1 MKTASLL
8 GATLVDEATA
18 IAIIDYC
25 LFGALPQRPTC
36 SPLPHPRRAKRPRKP
51 VPQKI
56 HTVPTRCPLDDVV
69 LWKHTSPKVTSQV
82 TSAPAREI
90 PTLWR
95 PRAGLTFPDGLCYLN
110 AVQEYNWPSAVVELG
125 YYPAVV
131 DLLNSPL
138 VEKFSTFLVE
148 QTPGLYHMDGSYSRG
163 GMSLYSAKPSWKVGA
178 HLPNRPHPGHNAGY
192 PQRVIPD
199 LQRSH
204 PARGPP
210 LPPQSMMAPA
220 TPLGVP
226 TPKPRGHR
234 PPKRGKAPFHPY
246 ASRNTDRRPSSPA
259 TQWKKALADPLEET
273 MDSLKAE
280 LDIFPSTLAVPAWK
294 DTQAW
299 LKDAKKHKDFDR
311 KGCIPALTEFFATVL
326 NKVKSDYASIQ
337 EDERLHEETLAAES
351 GKLVALLEQFKQVEA
366 ALESPTP
373 GFDVAQARAH
383 SRALT
388 AQIQEQE
395 KVVDLLDGGA
405 NPDETDMGDDPIA
418 DGASF
423 VEVPEDA
430 APEKAPHPSA
440 KDLWPESNYQNYA
453 ERVGPLFPAPTGKMP
468 LDSLFVKMEE
478 PVDSKL
484 YLPRPLELYTVE
496 ELAKVVPKGL
506 PRWNNRYE
514 DPMEPA
520 KSWTWS
526 EFSQIYN
533 APGFHFMIARVAQV
547 GPQYKDPKLSTLC
560 AKLATRWRCA
570 VTLQKMDPRQDW
582 MLCTVPSD
590 SDGEKEALKY
600 DLVRLSEGNAV
611 YVIRKF
617 APAGRAR
624 DLEWVVKGSLAD
636 DDTIYT
642 QMRKRLLD
650 FEMGD
655 TRLGWRVLGVRKA
668 GATSKFRGTFIL
680 DSASVYWPW
689 SMDWGHKHGSVP
701 DSSPLLN
708 FEPTWSA
715 RRPYACQCCY
725 STDHFT
731 EECPLPFM
739 KVGGNSLVSQP
750 ARSLIIKKKAAERII
765 SLDRSAWELPVPPA
779 PGTPRV
785 PPSPSRPLPKI
796 PPTRKTIPLSIIEER
811 SSRMDTDDAS
821 SAASDARLS
830 IAAPPPVNDP
840 PYQVV
845 DTLVRFLTL
854 QLAGSMT
861 QGMGLTESKVQ
872 FLCKTHKGSLPV
884 VLASLRRDGW
894 LPTSVSDQVMSYEYG
909 RFTEGASSLQAG
921 GWCIPLLTQKSCF
934 TDTHTSMTHYCPGS
948 MPIPIQGAVHQVDPA
963 GNAAATCTR
972 NYCRVYTHLGT

>member
-8 GATLVDEATA
+8 GATLVDEAGAVT
-18 IAIIDYC
+18 IINYC
-25 LFGALPQRPTC
+25 LFGSALRRPAPPPQTRPV
-36 SPLPHPRRAKRPRKP
+36 RVKRAKTPTPKKP
-51 VPQKI
+51 LTPLYK
-56 HTVPTRCPLDDVV
+56 CPLDDIV
-69 LWKHTSPKVTSQV
+69 LRKRAPPKVTPQI
-82 TSAPAREI
+82 THAPAREV

-95 PRAGLTFPDGLCYLN
+95 PRAGLRFPQGLCYLN
-110 AVQEYNWPSAVVELG
+110 AVQEHNWPSASVELG
-125 YYPAVV
+125 YYPTIAN
-131 DLLNSPL
+131 LLNSPL
-138 VEKFSTFLVE
+138 VEKFSAVVVE
-148 QTPGLYHMDGSYSRG
+148 QAPGLYHMVRDFVSGAI
-163 GMSLYSAKPSWKVGA
+163 SLYSAVPSWTVGA
-178 HLPNRPHPGHNAGY
+178 HLPGRPHPGHNAGY
-192 PQRVIPD
+192 PQRPMPGS
-199 LQRSH
+199 QH
-204 PARGPP
+204 PYPARGPP

-220 TPLGVP
+220 IPLGVP
-226 TPKPRGHR
+226 TPKPKPRGYK

-246 ASRNTDRRPSSPA
+246 ASRNNDRRPSSPA

-280 LDIFPSTLAVPAWK
+280 LDIFPSILAVPAWK

-299 LKDAKKHKDFDR
+299 LKDAKKQKDFDKR
-311 KGCIPALTEFFATVL
+311 SCVPALTEFFTTVL
-326 NKVKSDYASIQ
+326 SKVKSDYAAIQ
-337 EDERLHEETLAAES
+337 EDERLHEETLTAES
-351 GKLVALLEQFKQVEA
+351 DKLVALLERFKQVEA
-366 ALESPTP
+366 ALESPAP
-373 GFDVAQARAH
+373 GFDIDRARAL
-383 SRALT
+383 SRSLT
-388 AQIQEQE
+388 EQIQEQE
-395 KVVDLLDGGA
+395 KVVDMLDGGA
-405 NPDETDMGDDPIA
+405 NPDETDMGDDPFA
-418 DGASF
+418 DGAS
-423 VEVPEDA
+423 VVDVPNEA
-430 APEKAPHPSA
+430 VPEKAPRPSA
-440 KDLWPESNYQNYA
+440 KDLWPESNYQDYA
-453 ERVGPLFPAPTGKMP
+453 ERVGPLFPTPTGKMP

-484 YLPRPLELYTVE
+484 YLPRPLELYTVD

-520 KSWTWS
+520 KSWTWD

-547 GPQYKDPKLSTLC
+547 GPQYKDPKLSTLRS
-560 AKLATRWRCA
+560 KLATRWRCA
-570 VTLQKMDPRQDW
+570 VALQKMDPRQDW
-582 MLCTVPSD
+582 MLCTVPSG

-617 APAGRAR
+617 APAERAR

-636 DDTIYT
+636 DNTIYT

-689 SMDWGHKHGSVP
+689 LMDWGHKHGSIP

-750 ARSLIIKKKAAERII
+750 ARTLVIKKKAAERII

-785 PPSPSRPLPKI
+785 PPSPSRPLPKA
-796 PPTRKTIPLSIIEER
+796 PFTRPAAPLSVIEEIG
-811 SSRMDTDDAS
+811 SKMDTDDAV
-821 SAASDARLS
+821 SAVSDVRLS
-830 IAAPPPVNDP
+830 IAAPPPVDNP

-845 DTLVRFLTL
+845 DTLIRFLNL
-854 QLAGSMT
+854 QLAGSIT
-861 QGMGLTESKVQ
+861 QGMGLTESRIQ
-872 FLCKTHKGSLPV
+872 LLCKSHKGSLPA

-894 LPTSVSDQVMSYEYG
+894 LPASVSDQVMSYEYG
-909 RFTEGASSLQAG
+909 RFAEGASSSHAG
-921 GWCIPLLTQKSCF
+921 GW
-934 TDTHTSMTHYCPGS
+934 
-948 MPIPIQGAVHQVDPA
+948 
-963 GNAAATCTR
+963 
-972 NYCRVYTHLGT
+972 

>member
-1 MKTASLL
+1 M
-8 GATLVDEATA
+8 
-18 IAIIDYC
+18 
-25 LFGALPQRPTC
+25 PPT
-36 SPLPHPRRAKRPRKP
+36 
-51 VPQKI
+51 
-56 HTVPTRCPLDDVV
+56 
-69 LWKHTSPKVTSQV
+69 
-82 TSAPAREI
+82 
-90 PTLWR
+90 
-95 PRAGLTFPDGLCYLN
+95 
-110 AVQEYNWPSAVVELG
+110 
-125 YYPAVV
+125 
-131 DLLNSPL
+131 
-138 VEKFSTFLVE
+138 
-148 QTPGLYHMDGSYSRG
+148 
-163 GMSLYSAKPSWKVGA
+163 
-178 HLPNRPHPGHNAGY
+178 
-192 PQRVIPD
+192 
-199 LQRSH
+199 
-204 PARGPP
+204 
-210 LPPQSMMAPA
+210 
-220 TPLGVP
+220 
-226 TPKPRGHR
+226 
-234 PPKRGKAPFHPY
+234 
-246 ASRNTDRRPSSPA
+246 TDRRPASPA
-259 TQWKKALADPLEET
+259 AQWKKAIADPLEET

-299 LKDAKKHKDFDR
+299 LKDAKKWKDFDR
-311 KGCIPALTEFFATVL
+311 KECIPALTEFFLTVL
-326 NKVKSDYASIQ
+326 SKVKSEYVAIQ
-337 EDERLHEETLAAES
+337 EDERLQEETLAAES
-351 GKLVALLEQFKQVEA
+351 GKLVALLEQFKQMEV
-366 ALESPTP
+366 ALESPAP
-373 GFDVAQARAH
+373 GFDVGQAQAL

-405 NPDETDMGDDPIA
+405 NPEETDMGDDPLA

-423 VEVPEDA
+423 VDVPDDVI
-430 APEKAPHPSA
+430 PEKAPRPSA
-440 KDLWPESNYQNYA
+440 KELWPESNYQDYT
-453 ERVGPLFPAPTGKMP
+453 ERVSPLFPTPTGKVP

-514 DPMEPA
+514 DPMEPV
-520 KSWTWS
+520 KSWTWD
-526 EFSQIYN
+526 EFSEVYSK
-533 APGFHFMIARVAQV
+533 PGFHFMIARVAQV
-547 GPQYKDPKLSTLC
+547 GPQYKDPKLSTLRS
-560 AKLATRWRCA
+560 KLAARWRCTVA
-570 VTLQKMDPRQDW
+570 LQKMDPRQDW
-582 MLCTVPSD
+582 MLCTVPSN

-600 DLVRLSEGNAV
+600 DLIRLSEGNAV

-636 DDTIYT
+636 DNTIYT

-680 DSASVYWPW
+680 DSATVYWPW

-750 ARSLIIKKKAAERII
+750 ARTLVVKKKAAERII

-779 PGTPRV
+779 PGTPRI
-785 PPSPSRPLPKI
+785 PPSPSSPQPKI
-796 PPTRKTIPLSIIEER
+796 PLGRKAAPLSAIEEK
-811 SSRMDTDDAS
+811 SSKMDTDDATS
-821 SAASDARLS
+821 VASEARLL
-830 IAAPPPVNDP
+830 IAAPPPRDDP
-840 PYQVV
+840 PFQVV
-845 DTLVRFLTL
+845 DTLVRFLVL
-854 QLAGSMT
+854 QLAGNLS
-861 QGMGLTESKVQ
+861 QGIGLTEPRIQS
-872 FLCKTHKGSLPV
+872 LCKYHKGSLPA
-884 VLASLRRDGW
+884 VLASLRKDGW

-921 GWCIPLLTQKSCF
+921 GWCSPLLLRREPL
-934 TDTHTSMTHYCPGS
+934 TDTHTSLTHYCPGS
-948 MPIPIQGAVHQVDPA
+948 MPITIQGAAHQVNPV
-963 GNAAATCTR
+963 GIAAAACTELCYHNMSFSQPDAYPR
-972 NYCRVYTHLGT
+972 

>member
-1 MKTASLL
+1 MKTLSLL
-8 GATLVDEATA
+8 GAALVDEPGAV
-18 IAIIDYC
+18 AIINYC
-25 LFGALPQRPTC
+25 LFGASPRGPSSSTLPPPRRPKQ
-36 SPLPHPRRAKRPRKP
+36 PKKPAPRRAPAVP
-51 VPQKI
+51 VY
-56 HTVPTRCPLDDVV
+56 CPLDDVV
-69 LWKHTSPKVTSQV
+69 LRKHASPKVTPQV
-82 TSAPAREI
+82 TNAPTREV

-95 PRAGLTFPDGLCYLN
+95 PRKGLKFPQGLCYLT
-110 AVQEYNWPSAVVELG
+110 AVQEHNWPSATVELG
-125 YYPAVV
+125 YYPTVTN
-131 DLLNSPL
+131 LLCNPL
-138 VEKFSTFLVE
+138 VEKFAAFVVE
-148 QTPGLYHMDGSYSRG
+148 QAPGLYHMDSRPMRG
-163 GMSLYSAKPSWKVGA
+163 AISLYSAVSSWAVGA
-178 HLPNRPHPGHNAGY
+178 HIPNRPHPGHNAGY
-192 PQRVIPD
+192 PQRPFPGTH
-199 LQRSH
+199 RPH
-204 PARGPP
+204 PARSPP

-226 TPKPRGHR
+226 APKPRGYK

-246 ASRNTDRRPSSPA
+246 AARNNDKRPASPA
-259 TQWKKALADPLEET
+259 AQWKKALADPLEET
-273 MDSLKAE
+273 MDSLKVE

-299 LKDAKKHKDFDR
+299 LKDAKRQKDFDR
-311 KGCIPALTEFFATVL
+311 KGCIPALSEFFATIL
-326 NKVKSDYASIQ
+326 GKVKSEYAAIQ

-366 ALESPTP
+366 ALESPAP
-373 GFDVAQARAH
+373 GFDVAQAQAR
-383 SRALT
+383 SKALT
-388 AQIQEQE
+388 EQIQEQE
-395 KVVDLLDGGA
+395 KVVDMLDGGA

-423 VEVPEDA
+423 VEVPDEA
-430 APEKAPHPSA
+430 APDKAPRPSA
-440 KDLWPESNYQNYA
+440 KELWPESNYQDYA
-453 ERVGPLFPAPTGKMP
+453 ERVGPLFPTPTGKMP

-484 YLPRPLELYTVE
+484 YLPRPLELYTAE
-496 ELAKVVPKGL
+496 ELTKVVPKGL

-520 KSWTWS
+520 KCWTWD
-526 EFSQIYN
+526 EFSQIYS
-533 APGFHFMIARVAQV
+533 APGFHFMVARVAQV
-547 GPQYKDPKLSTLC
+547 GPQYKDPKLSTLRS
-560 AKLATRWRCA
+560 KLAARWRCA

-582 MLCTVPSD
+582 MLCTVPSN

-600 DLVRLSEGNAV
+600 DLIRLSEGNTV

-636 DDTIYT
+636 DNSIYT

-650 FEMGD
+650 FEMD
-655 TRLGWRVLGVRKA
+655 ETRLGWRVLGVRKA

-715 RRPYACQCCY
+715 RRPYVCQCCY

-750 ARSLIIKKKAAERII
+750 ARTLVLKKKAAERFI

-779 PGTPRV
+779 PGTPRI
-785 PPSPSRPLPKI
+785 PPSPSRPLPKV
-796 PPTRKTIPLSIIEER
+796 PLARKTVPMSVIEEK
-811 SSRMDTDDAS
+811 SSKMDTDDAPS
-821 SAASDARLS
+821 VVSGAGLS
-830 IAAPPPVNDP
+830 LAAPPPIDDP
-840 PYQVV
+840 PYQIV

-854 QLAGSMT
+854 QLAGNLT
-861 QGMGLTESKVQ
+861 QGMGLTESRIQ
-872 FLCKTHKGSLPV
+872 LLCKTHNGSLPA

-921 GWCIPLLTQKSCF
+921 GWCIPLLCIGTALL
-934 TDTHTSMTHYCPGS
+934 T
-948 MPIPIQGAVHQVDPA
+948 
-963 GNAAATCTR
+963 NTR
-972 NYCRVYTHLGT
+972 L

>member
-1 MKTASLL
+1 MKGRFVRGAITLL
-8 GATLVDEATA
+8 
-18 IAIIDYC
+18 
-25 LFGALPQRPTC
+25 
-36 SPLPHPRRAKRPRKP
+36 
-51 VPQKI
+51 
-56 HTVPTRCPLDDVV
+56 
-69 LWKHTSPKVTSQV
+69 
-82 TSAPAREI
+82 
-90 PTLWR
+90 
-95 PRAGLTFPDGLCYLN
+95 
-110 AVQEYNWPSAVVELG
+110 
-125 YYPAVV
+125 
-131 DLLNSPL
+131 
-138 VEKFSTFLVE
+138 
-148 QTPGLYHMDGSYSRG
+148 
-163 GMSLYSAKPSWKVGA
+163 SAKSSWKVGA

-192 PQRVIPD
+192 PQRPVPGAF
-199 LQRSH
+199 RPH

-220 TPLGVP
+220 VPLGVP
-226 TPKPRGHR
+226 APKQRGYKLPR
-234 PPKRGKAPFHPY
+234 RGKAPFHPY
-246 ASRNTDRRPSSPA
+246 AAPNTDRRPTSPA
-259 TQWKKALADPLEET
+259 TQWKKALADPLEEA

-280 LDIFPSTLAVPAWK
+280 LDIFLSTLAVPAWK

-311 KGCIPALTEFFATVL
+311 KGCIPALTEFFSTIL
-326 NKVKSDYASIQ
+326 SRVKSEYAAIQ
-337 EDERLHEETLAAES
+337 EDERLREETLTAES
-351 GKLVALLEQFKQVEA
+351 ERLVALLEQYKQIEA
-366 ALESPTP
+366 AIESPPP
-373 GFDVAQARAH
+373 GFDFDHARTL

-395 KVVDLLDGGA
+395 RVVDLLDGGA
-405 NPDETDMGDDPIA
+405 NPEETDMGDHPIA

-423 VEVPEDA
+423 VEVPNDA
-430 APEKAPHPSA
+430 VPEKAPRPSA
-440 KDLWPESNYQNYA
+440 KELWPETNYQDYA
-453 ERVGPLFPAPTGKMP
+453 ERVGPLFPTLAGKVP

-484 YLPRPLELYTVE
+484 YLPRPLELYTVD

-520 KSWTWS
+520 KSWTWD
-526 EFSQIYN
+526 EFSEVYN
-533 APGFHFMIARVAQV
+533 KPGFHFMLARVAQV
-547 GPQYKDPKLSTLC
+547 GPQYKDPKLSTLRS
-560 AKLATRWRCA
+560 KLSARWRCSVA
-570 VTLQKMDPRQDW
+570 LQKMDPRQDW
-582 MLCTVPSD
+582 MLCTVPSN

-611 YVIRKF
+611 YVIRRF

-636 DDTIYT
+636 DNTIYT

-680 DSASVYWPW
+680 DSTTVYWPW

-725 STDHFT
+725 STNHFT

-750 ARSLIIKKKAAERII
+750 ARTLVIKKKAAERII

-779 PGTPRV
+779 PGMPRI
-785 PPSPSRPLPKI
+785 PPSPSRPQLKV
-796 PPTRKTIPLSIIEER
+796 PPVWPAPPLSAIEEK
-811 SSRMDTDDAS
+811 STRMDTDDAS
-821 SAASDARLS
+821 SIASDARLS
-830 IAAPPPVNDP
+830 IAAPPPLDNP

-845 DTLVRFLTL
+845 DTLIRFLVL
-854 QLAGSMT
+854 QMAGNIS
-861 QGMGLTESKVQ
+861 QGLGLTESKIQ
-872 FLCKTHKGSLPV
+872 FLCKSHKGSLPA
-884 VLASLRRDGW
+884 VLASLRKDRW
-894 LPTSVSDQVMSYEYG
+894 LPTSVSDQVMSYEYS

-921 GWCIPLLTQKSCF
+921 GWCNPQLLHEEYH
-934 TDTHTSMTHYCPGS
+934 TDTHTSLTHNCPGS
-948 MPIPIQGAVHQVDPA
+948 MPIPIQGAAHQVDPA
-963 GNAAATCTR
+963 GIATAACTR
-972 NYCRVYTHLGT
+972 DCYIDCAYLRP

>member
-1 MKTASLL
+1 MRTVSPL

-18 IAIIDYC
+18 VIIINFC
-25 LFGALPQRPTC
+25 LFGASTQRPAPP
-36 SPLPHPRRAKRPRKP
+36 SPPRPKRARKPKRPIPRNAPAAP
-51 VPQKI
+51 VN
-56 HTVPTRCPLDDVV
+56 CPLDDVV
-69 LWKHTSPKVTSQV
+69 LRKRTSPKVIPQV
-82 TSAPAREI
+82 TPAPSREI

-95 PRAGLTFPDGLCYLN
+95 PRAKLSFPPGLCYLL
-110 AVQEYNWPSAVVELG
+110 AVQEHHWPSATVELG
-125 YYPAVV
+125 YFPSVT
-131 DLLNSPL
+131 DLLCSPL

-148 QTPGLYHMDGSYSRG
+148 QAPGLYHMEAHAVQGAL
-163 GMSLYSAKPSWKVGA
+163 SLYSARSSWKVGA
-178 HLPNRPHPGHNAGY
+178 HMPNRPHPGHNAGY
-192 PQRVIPD
+192 PQRPFPGPP
-199 LQRSH
+199 RSH

-220 TPLGVP
+220 IPLGVP
-226 TPKPRGHR
+226 ASKPKPRGYKQH
-234 PPKRGKAPFHPY
+234 KRGKAPFHPY
-246 ASRNTDRRPSSPA
+246 AAPNTDRRPASPA

-299 LKDAKKHKDFDR
+299 LKDAKKQKDFDG
-311 KGCIPALTEFFATVL
+311 KGCIPALSEFFATVL
-326 NKVKSDYASIQ
+326 VKVKSEYAAIQ

-351 GKLVALLEQFKQVEA
+351 SKLVALLEQFKQVET
-366 ALESPTP
+366 ALESPAP
-373 GFDVAQARAH
+373 GFDVAQARAR
-383 SRALT
+383 SKALT

-395 KVVDLLDGGA
+395 KIVDMLDGGA
-405 NPDETDMGDDPIA
+405 NPDETEMGDDLIA

-423 VEVPEDA
+423 VEVPDDT
-430 APEKAPHPSA
+430 APEKAPRPSA
-440 KDLWPESNYQNYA
+440 KELWPESNYQDYA
-453 ERVGPLFPAPTGKMP
+453 ERVGPLFPTPTGKMP

-520 KSWTWS
+520 KSWTWD

-533 APGFHFMIARVAQV
+533 EPGFHFMIARVAQI
-547 GPQYKDPKLSTLC
+547 GPQYKDPKLSTLRS
-560 AKLATRWRCA
+560 KLAAQWRCSVA
-570 VTLQKMDPRQDW
+570 LQKMDPRQDW
-582 MLCTVPSD
+582 MLCTVPSN

-624 DLEWVVKGSLAD
+624 DLEWIVKGSLAD
-636 DDTIYT
+636 DNTIYT

-739 KVGGNSLVSQP
+739 KVGGNSLISQP
-750 ARSLIIKKKAAERII
+750 ARTLVLKKKATERII

-785 PPSPSRPLPKI
+785 PPSPSRPLPKA
-796 PPTRKTIPLSIIEER
+796 PLGHKTAPLSVIEER
-811 SSRMDTDDAS
+811 SSKMDTDDAS
-821 SAASDARLS
+821 SIASDARLS
-830 IAAPPPVNDP
+830 IAAPPPVDDP

-845 DTLVRFLTL
+845 DTLVRFLCL
-854 QLAGSMT
+854 QLAGSIT

-872 FLCKTHKGSLPV
+872 FLCKSHKGSLPA

-894 LPTSVSDQVMSYEYG
+894 LPVSVSDQVMSYEYG
-909 RFTEGASSLQAG
+909 RFVEGASSLQAG
-921 GWCIPLLTQKSCF
+921 GWWLPL
-934 TDTHTSMTHYCPGS
+934 
-948 MPIPIQGAVHQVDPA
+948 
-963 GNAAATCTR
+963 
-972 NYCRVYTHLGT
+972 

>member
-1 MKTASLL
+1 MKTVSLL
-8 GATLVDEATA
+8 GATLVDEAKA
-18 IAIIDYC
+18 VAIINYC
-25 LFGALPQRPTC
+25 LFGTTLQRPKL
-36 SPLPHPRRAKRPRKP
+36 PLPRPKRAKQPKKP
-51 VPQKI
+51 VSQKAPA
-56 HTVPTRCPLDDVV
+56 VAVKCPLDDVV
-69 LWKHTSPKVTSQV
+69 LRKRTSPTVVQQV
-82 TSAPAREI
+82 TPTPARKI
-90 PTLWR
+90 PVLWR
-95 PRAGLTFPDGLCYLN
+95 PRAGLSFPSGLCYLV
-110 AVQEYNWPSAVVELG
+110 AVQEHNWPSATVELG
-125 YYPAVV
+125 YYPTVTN
-131 DLLNSPL
+131 LLCSPL
-138 VEKFSTFLVE
+138 VEKFSAFLVE
-148 QTPGLYHMDGSYSRG
+148 QAPGLYHMGGHFVRG
-163 GMSLYSAKPSWKVGA
+163 ALSLYSANSSWKVGA
-178 HLPNRPHPGHNAGY
+178 YLPNRPHPGHNAGY
-192 PQRVIPD
+192 PQRPTPGF
-199 LQRSH
+199 QRPH

-220 TPLGVP
+220 VPLGVP

-246 ASRNTDRRPSSPA
+246 AAPNTDRRPASPA
-259 TQWKKALADPLEET
+259 TQWKKALSDPLEEA

-299 LKDAKKHKDFDR
+299 LKDAKKQKDFDR
-311 KGCIPALTEFFATVL
+311 KSCIPALTEFFSTVL
-326 NKVKSDYASIQ
+326 GKVKTEYAAIQ

-366 ALESPTP
+366 ALESPVP
-373 GFDVAQARAH
+373 GFDVAQARAL

-388 AQIQEQE
+388 TQIQEQE
-395 KVVDLLDGGA
+395 RVVDLLDGGA

-423 VEVPEDA
+423 VEVPEDT
-430 APEKAPHPSA
+430 APEKAPRPSA
-440 KDLWPESNYQNYA
+440 KELWPESNYQDYA
-453 ERVGPLFPAPTGKMP
+453 ERVGPLFPTPTGKMP

-484 YLPRPLELYTVE
+484 YLPRPLELYTVD
-496 ELAKVVPKGL
+496 ELAKVVPRGL

-520 KSWTWS
+520 KSWTWD

-547 GPQYKDPKLSTLC
+547 GPQYKDPKLSTLRS
-560 AKLATRWRCA
+560 KLAARWRCTVA
-570 VTLQKMDPRQDW
+570 LQKMDPRQDW
-582 MLCTVPSD
+582 MLCTVPSN

-636 DDTIYT
+636 DNTIYT

-750 ARSLIIKKKAAERII
+750 ARTLVIKKKAAERII

-779 PGTPRV
+779 PGTPRI

-796 PPTRKTIPLSIIEER
+796 PPAKKAAPLSIIEEGG
-811 SSRMDTDDAS
+811 SKMDTDDKS
-821 SAASDARLS
+821 SVASDARLS
-830 IAAPPPVNDP
+830 VAAPPPLITP
-840 PYQVV
+840 LIKSWIPWSGFSSY
-845 DTLVRFLTL
+845 
-854 QLAGSMT
+854 S
-861 QGMGLTESKVQ
+861 
-872 FLCKTHKGSLPV
+872 
-884 VLASLRRDGW
+884 W
-894 LPTSVSDQVMSYEYG
+894 LG
-909 RFTEGASSLQAG
+909 
-921 GWCIPLLTQKSCF
+921 I
-934 TDTHTSMTHYCPGS
+934 
-948 MPIPIQGAVHQVDPA
+948 
-963 GNAAATCTR
+963 
-972 NYCRVYTHLGT
+972 

>member
-1 MKTASLL
+1 MKTISLL
-8 GATLVDEATA
+8 GATLVDEAKA
-18 IAIIDYC
+18 VAIIDYC
-25 LFGALPQRPTC
+25 LFGAAPRRPAQT
-36 SPLPHPRRAKRPRKP
+36 PLPRPKRSKRPKKP
-51 VPQKI
+51 LSQMAPSVLA
-56 HTVPTRCPLDDVV
+56 RCPLDDVV
-69 LWKHTSPKVTSQV
+69 LRERTSPKVPRQV
-82 TSAPAREI
+82 ITLPTREI
-90 PTLWR
+90 PALWR
-95 PRAGLTFPDGLCYLN
+95 PRNGLSFPKGLCYLL
-110 AVQEYNWPSAVVELG
+110 AVQEHNWPSATVELG
-125 YYPAVV
+125 YYPTVT
-131 DLLNSPL
+131 DLLCSPL
-138 VEKFSTFLVE
+138 VKKFSTFLVE
-148 QTPGLYHMDGSYSRG
+148 QAPGLYHMEERPSQGA
-163 GMSLYSAKPSWKVGA
+163 MSLYVAKPSWKVGA
-178 HLPNRPHPGHNAGY
+178 HLPNHPHPGHNAGY
-192 PQRVIPD
+192 PQRPIPD
-199 LQRSH
+199 MQRSH

-226 TPKPRGHR
+226 TPKPRGYK

-246 ASRNTDRRPSSPA
+246 ASRNNDRRPSSPA
-259 TQWKKALADPLEET
+259 TQWKKALVDPLEEA

-311 KGCIPALTEFFATVL
+311 KGCIPALTEFFTTVL
-326 NKVKSDYASIQ
+326 SKVKSDYASIQ
-337 EDERLHEETLAAES
+337 EDEKLHEETLAAES
-351 GKLVALLEQFKQVEA
+351 GKLVALLEQFKQVET

-373 GFDVAQARAH
+373 GFDVAQARAR

-405 NPDETDMGDDPIA
+405 NLDETDMGDDPIA

-430 APEKAPHPSA
+430 APEKETRPSA

-520 KSWTWS
+520 KSWTWD

-547 GPQYKDPKLSTLC
+547 GPQYKDPKLSTLRS
-560 AKLATRWRCA
+560 KLATRWRCA

-582 MLCTVPSD
+582 MLCTVPSN

-636 DDTIYT
+636 DNAIYT
-642 QMRKRLLD
+642 QMRKRLLS
-650 FEMGD
+650 FEMD
-655 TRLGWRVLGVRKA
+655 NTRLGWRVLGVRKA

-715 RRPYACQCCY
+715 RRPYVCQCCY

-750 ARSLIIKKKAAERII
+750 ARSLVIRKKAAERII

-796 PPTRKTIPLSIIEER
+796 PPTRVTVPLSIIEER
-811 SSRMDTDDAS
+811 SSRMDTDDAAS
-821 SAASDARLS
+821 VASDARLS
-830 IAAPPPVNDP
+830 TAAAPPIDDP

-845 DTLVRFLTL
+845 DTLVRFLSL
-854 QLAGSMT
+854 QLARSMMP
-861 QGMGLTESKVQ
+861 GMGLTESRIQ
-872 FLCKTHKGSLPV
+872 LLCKTHKGSLPA

-894 LPTSVSDQVMSYEYG
+894 LPASVSDQVMSYEYG
-909 RFTEGASSLQAG
+909 RFTEGASSLHAG
-921 GWCIPLLTQKSCF
+921 GWCIPLPS
-934 TDTHTSMTHYCPGS
+934 
-948 MPIPIQGAVHQVDPA
+948 V
-963 GNAAATCTR
+963 
-972 NYCRVYTHLGT
+972 

>member
-1 MKTASLL
+1 MTTTSLL
-8 GATLVDEATA
+8 GATLVNEANA
-18 IAIIDYC
+18 VAIINYC
-25 LFGALPQRPTC
+25 LFGATLRRPAPQ
-36 SPLPHPRRAKRPRKP
+36 PHSRRAKRPKKP
-51 VPQKI
+51 MPQKTPALPI
-56 HTVPTRCPLDDVV
+56 RCPLDDVV
-69 LWKHTSPKVTSQV
+69 LRKHTSPKVTPQV
-82 TSAPAREI
+82 TPAPAREI
-90 PTLWR
+90 PVLWR
-95 PRAGLTFPDGLCYLN
+95 PRTGLSFPPGLCYLM
-110 AVQEYNWPSAVVELG
+110 AVQEHNWPSATVELG
-125 YYPAVV
+125 YYPTVT
-131 DLLNSPL
+131 DLLCSPL
-138 VEKFSTFLVE
+138 VEKFSTLLVE
-148 QTPGLYHMDGSYSRG
+148 QAPGLYHMVESGVRG
-163 GMSLYSAKPSWKVGA
+163 AMSLYSAVSSWKVGA
-178 HLPNRPHPGHNAGY
+178 HIPNRPHPGHNAGY
-192 PQRVIPD
+192 PQRPIPG
-199 LQRSH
+199 LQHSH

-220 TPLGVP
+220 VPLGVP
-226 TPKPRGHR
+226 TPKPKHRGYK

-246 ASRNTDRRPSSPA
+246 AARNTDRRPSSPA

-299 LKDAKKHKDFDR
+299 LKDAKKQKDFDG
-311 KGCIPALTEFFATVL
+311 KGCIPALTEFFTAVL
-326 NKVKSDYASIQ
+326 SKVKLEYAAIQ

-351 GKLVALLEQFKQVEA
+351 SKLVALLEQFKQVEA
-366 ALESPTP
+366 ALESPAP
-373 GFDVAQARAH
+373 GFDVGQVRAH

-395 KVVDLLDGGA
+395 KVVDMLDGGA
-405 NPDETDMGDDPIA
+405 NPDETDMGDDPIT
-418 DGASF
+418 DGVSV
-423 VEVPEDA
+423 VEVPDDA
-430 APEKAPHPSA
+430 APEKAPRPSA
-440 KDLWPESNYQNYA
+440 KDMWPESNYQDYA
-453 ERVGPLFPAPTGKMP
+453 ERVGPLFPTPTGKMP

-484 YLPRPLELYTVE
+484 YLPRPLELYTVD

-520 KSWTWS
+520 KSWTWD

-547 GPQYKDPKLSTLC
+547 GPQYKDPKLSTLRS
-560 AKLATRWRCA
+560 KLATRWRCA
-570 VTLQKMDPRQDW
+570 VALQKMDPRQDW
-582 MLCTVPSD
+582 MLCTVPSG

-636 DDTIYT
+636 DNTIYT

-650 FEMGD
+650 FEMSD

-750 ARSLIIKKKAAERII
+750 ARTLVIKKKAMERII

-785 PPSPSRPLPKI
+785 PPSPSRPLPKV
-796 PPTRKTIPLSIIEER
+796 PLARKTAPLSAVDELT
-811 SSRMDTDDAS
+811 SKMDTDDARS
-821 SAASDARLS
+821 VASDARQS
-830 IAAPPPVNDP
+830 VAAPPPLDDP

-845 DTLVRFLTL
+845 DTLVRFLSL

-861 QGMGLTESKVQ
+861 QGMGLTESKIQ
-872 FLCKTHKGSLPV
+872 FLCKSHKGSLPA
-884 VLASLRRDGW
+884 VLAALRRDSW

-909 RFTEGASSLQAG
+909 RFTEGASSLHAG
-921 GWCIPLLTQKSCF
+921 GW
-934 TDTHTSMTHYCPGS
+934 
-948 MPIPIQGAVHQVDPA
+948 
-963 GNAAATCTR
+963 
-972 NYCRVYTHLGT
+972 